1 MFIRSFV
8 FNKKIF
14 ILIFAFVLIF
24 LLSCS
29 FLIFFSFSHADEDP
43 EASDEN
49 SEDFIKWV
57 DFKVTSEAMK
67 LTSSL
72 DIKSHNNSESVI
84 YNWIE
89 LLAYLACKN
98 GGDFKNFKSS
108 DLDKLVSELN
118 NGKSIQELTSSMK
131 YYSYYL
137 EAYSAVLGGF
147 IGNYSIDISESS
159 DKTTSDINSSDSS
172 SSGSSS
178 SGSSSSDSGSSDSG
192 SSDSGSS
199 DSGSSDSGSS
209 DSGSSDS
216 GSSDSGSSDSGSSDS
231 GSSDSNFSGISSSDT
246 ASFEN
251 KYGLKAFLPIAK
263 NYNFSHYDDFGNS
276 RSYGFKRTHLGN
288 DLMGSIGT
296 PIIAVESG
304 TVEHLG
310 WNQYGGWRIGIRSF
324 DGKRYYYYAHLRK
337 NHPYVPDL
345 KEGATVTAG
354 DVIGYLGMTGYS
366 IKENVNNINVPHL
379 HFGMQ
384 LIFDESQVD
393 SPNEIWIDV
402 YEIIEFLK
410 QNRSEVIL
418 SNSDTRDYS
427 RKIKF
432 QDSINFE

>member
-14 ILIFAFVLIF
+14 ILIFVFVLIV
-24 LLSCS
+24 LLSGS
-29 FLIFFSFSHADEDP
+29 FLIYFSFSHDDESS
-43 EASDEN
+43 ENSSDN

-57 DFKVTSEAMK
+57 DFNVTCEAMK

-72 DIKSHNNSESVI
+72 DIESHNNSNSVV

-89 LLAYLACKN
+89 LLSYLACKN
-98 GGDFKNFKSS
+98 GGDFKDFKSS
-108 DLDKLVSELN
+108 DLDKLISELN
-118 NGKSIQELTSSMK
+118 SGKSMQELTNSMK

-147 IGNYSIDISESS
+147 IGNYSIDTSRVS
-159 DKTTSDINSSDSS
+159 DTSDTSGNSSTTNSSDV
-172 SSGSSS
+172 
-178 SGSSSSDSGSSDSG
+178 SDKADSE
-192 SSDSGSS
+192 
-199 DSGSSDSGSS
+199 
-209 DSGSSDS
+209 
-216 GSSDSGSSDSGSSDS
+216 
-231 GSSDSNFSGISSSDT
+231 T

-251 KYGLKAFLPIAK
+251 RYGLKAFLPIAK

-345 KEGATVTAG
+345 KEGSTVSAG

-410 QNRSEVIL
+410 QNRSEVVL
-418 SNSDTRDYS
+418 SNSETRDYS
-427 RKIKF
+427 RKFKF